1 MSIGKTIP
9 ESREGTTGSQVV
21 VTRKPQMKSE
31 ATADIKALCE
41 VVAFD
46 PKRVATV
53 REQML
58 TKTQIDDVSTLFQC
72 LGHSTRVKIL
82 HSLFSGELCV
92 CDLAQIL
99 GLSVSAISHQL
110 RMLRSLRLV
119 KFRKDGKMA
128 YYSIDDEH
136 VRSLFALGLD
146 HVRHR

>member
-1 MSIGKTIP
+1 MRKS
-9 ESREGTTGSQVV
+9 SRAA
-21 VTRKPQMKSE
+21 R
-31 ATADIKALCE
+31 DLCE
-41 VVAFD
+41 ITLFD
-46 PKRVATV
+46 ARRVAMV
-53 REQML
+53 RRRML
-58 TKTQIDDVSTLFQC
+58 PKNQIENTAALFHC
-72 LGHSTRVKIL
+72 LGNPTRARIL
-82 HSLFSGELCV
+82 HALFSGELCV

-110 RMLRSLRLV
+110 RLLRSLQLV